1 MRARTLIFVVLAIGT
16 AGLAAMF
23 VRNLMHT
30 QQAGIQN
37 QAEPAPQVP
46 ATEVLVA
53 KNPIPAG
60 TFIKPED
67 LRWQA
72 WPEGALASGY
82 VTKEKGSMDQFTGA
96 VVKVGFSVGE
106 PVTEIRVAKPGDR
119 SFLAAVLAP
128 GNRAVAIAVNATTGV
143 SGFVLPGDHVDVLIT
158 HAFTP
163 KGQDERNIT
172 VTETA
177 LQDLRVI
184 AVDQSAADNATEA
197 VLAKT
202 VTLEA
207 TPKEAETLNLVAN
220 MGKVSLALRSLANA
234 DEPPAKK
241 LPVKPTVT
249 VDREVSAMMSAGP
262 KNTAT
267 VQVVRGN
274 KKPEMEGGASSGRGG
289 PIEGPANVDEEEK
302 PGDVPVAATPA
313 PNTAIAGQ
321 IP

>member
-1 MRARTLIFVVLAIGT
+1 MRARPLIFLVLAIGT

-23 VRNLMHT
+23 VRNLMHA
-30 QQAGIQN
+30 QQAAIQH
-37 QAEPAPQVP
+37 QAEPPPPVP
-46 ATEVLVA
+46 AIEVLVA

-67 LRWQA
+67 LRWQV
-72 WPEGALASGY
+72 WPEGSLASGY
-82 VTKEKGSMDQFTGA
+82 VTKDKGSIEQFTGA

-119 SFLAAVLAP
+119 GFLAAVLAP
-128 GNRAVAIAVNATTGV
+128 GNRAVAIAVNAQTGV

-158 HAFTP
+158 HAFQS
-163 KGQDERNIT
+163 KGSDQRNVT

-207 TPKEAETLNLVAN
+207 TPKEAETLNLIAN
-220 MGKVSLALRSLANA
+220 MGKVSLALRSLALA
-234 DEPPAKK
+234 EAPPSRK
-241 LPVKPTVT
+241 LPAKPTVT
-249 VDREVSAMMSAGP
+249 VDREVSAMLGGGP
-262 KNTAT
+262 RNTAL

-274 KKPEMEGGASSGRGG
+274 KKVQMENGG
-289 PIEGPANVDEEEK
+289 PAAGRPTEAPADEEPQPK
-302 PGDVPVAATPA
+302 NVPVAETPSA
-313 PNTAIAGQ
+313 DTNTAVAGQ
-321 IP
+321 